1 MKQTAAAFV
10 CSIDDSQQPSPAAD
24 TFETNGV
31 RSEIMAS
38 YAIWGFWESI
48 IRGRLPVLIL
58 QYGHLHPSTKRRIPV
73 DVDETVAR
81 WVNAIAAFCM
91 AHDKDALDQ
100 TEAAVEELLMPML
113 KAPVA
118 QLREFY
124 AKLVTA
130 LQEDKRIPF
139 FAWRAFETWHLLVVK
154 TAPDEEAKELKK
166 DLASAIA
173 NLVEPDVNG
182 DWHTAITDALMWRS
196 EERLERMHAALT
208 AAAAQPAETR
218 PRARIRG
225 RESCLFLQLETEA
238 GKVDEI
244 QL

>member
-1 MKQTAAAFV
+1 MTATFV
-10 CSIDDSQQPSPAAD
+10 CSIDESQQAAPEP
-24 TFETNGV
+24 FEAGGV

-38 YAIWGFWESI
+38 YAIWGFWEY
-48 IRGRLPVLIL
+48 IL
-58 QYGHLHPSTKRRIPV
+58 QRRLVARPAILLQYALLHPGRTRRIPV

-81 WVNAIAAFCM
+81 WVNAVAAFCM

-100 TEAAVEELLMPML
+100 TEAAVEDLLMPML
-113 KAPVA
+113 KAPVK

-130 LQEDKRIPF
+130 LQDDKRIPF
-139 FAWRAFETWHLLVVK
+139 FAWRAFETWHLQVVR

-166 DLASAIA
+166 DLAGAIA
-173 NLVEPDVNG
+173 KLVEPDVKS
-182 DWHTAITDALMWRS
+182 DWQTAITDALMWRS

-238 GKVDEI
+238 GKIDEI